1 MSTHWQCPV
10 HVCTGP
16 VSDGVCLIMQR
27 SLVFF
32 HYMEVR
38 WAPQCSMS
46 ITVAEETS
54 SGEHKVKV
62 TSLIVSDDYRDQ
74 SHVYS
79 LRESAVATDQH
90 GITGRRLLV
99 DV

>member
-1 MSTHWQCPV
+1 MSG
-10 HVCTGP
+10 HVL
-16 VSDGVCLIMQR
+16 DQVCLVMQR

-32 HYMEVR
+32 HYMEVG

-46 ITVAEETS
+46 ITIAEETS

-62 TSLIVSDDYRDQ
+62 TSLTISDDYRDE

-79 LRESAVATDQH
+79 LHRSAVATDQY
-90 GITGRRLLV
+90 GITGRRLLLRDHV
-99 DV
+99 

>member
-1 MSTHWQCPV
+1 MCS
-10 HVCTGP
+10 
-16 VSDGVCLIMQR
+16 IMQR

-32 HYMEVR
+32 HYMEVG

-46 ITVAEETS
+46 INIAEETS

-79 LRESAVATDQH
+79 LHESAVATDQH
-90 GITGRRLLV
+90 GITGRRLLLHA
-99 DV
+99 